1 MGERCVVAGMAS
13 DEEIAR
19 HVAQVEGV
27 RGGAAGAAVQEDL
40 DEYKATAG
48 EIHDELARRIEAVDD
63 RSADEASLD
72 DVVERLD
79 RLESRIA
86 DLEARL

>member
-1 MGERCVVAGMAS
+1 MAS

-19 HVAQVEGV
+19 HVAKVEGV
-27 RGGAAGAAVQEDL
+27 RAGAAGAAVQEDL

>member
-1 MGERCVVAGMAS
+1 MAS

-27 RGGAAGAAVQEDL
+27 RIGAASAAVQEEL

-63 RSADEASLD
+63 SSADEASLE
-72 DVVERLD
+72 DVIERLD

-86 DLEARL
+86 DLETRL

>member
-1 MGERCVVAGMAS
+1 MAS

-19 HVAQVEGV
+19 HVAHVENV
-27 RGGAAGAAVQEDL
+27 RQGPAGTDVQAEL

-63 RSADEASLD
+63 RSAEAASLD
-72 DVVERLD
+72 DVIAQLD

-86 DLEARL
+86 DLETRL

>member
-1 MGERCVVAGMAS
+1 MAS
-13 DEEIAR
+13 DEEIER

-27 RGGAAGAAVQEDL
+27 RRGAAGTAVQEDL

-63 RSADEASLD
+63 RSADEASLE
-72 DVVERLD
+72 DVIERLD

-86 DLEARL
+86 ELETRL

>member
-1 MGERCVVAGMAS
+1 MAS

-27 RGGAAGAAVQEDL
+27 RNGVAGAAVQEEL
-40 DEYKATAG
+40 DEYKAIAG

-63 RSADEASLD
+63 SSANEVSLE
-72 DVVERLD
+72 DVIERLD

-86 DLEARL
+86 DLETRL

>member
-1 MGERCVVAGMAS
+1 MAS

-19 HVAQVEGV
+19 HVAQVEDV
-27 RGGAAGAAVQEDL
+27 RRGPTGTAVQAEL

-63 RSADEASLD
+63 SSADEASLD
-72 DVVERLD
+72 DVLDRLD
-79 RLESRIA
+79 SLESRIA
-86 DLEARL
+86 DLETRI

>member
-1 MGERCVVAGMAS
+1 MPSPGMAS
-13 DEEIAR
+13 DEEIER
-19 HVAQVEGV
+19 HVARVEGV
-27 RGGAAGAAVQEDL
+27 RGGTAGTAVREEL

-63 RSADEASLD
+63 RTADEASLA

-79 RLESRIA
+79 RLEARIA
-86 DLEARL
+86 DLESRL